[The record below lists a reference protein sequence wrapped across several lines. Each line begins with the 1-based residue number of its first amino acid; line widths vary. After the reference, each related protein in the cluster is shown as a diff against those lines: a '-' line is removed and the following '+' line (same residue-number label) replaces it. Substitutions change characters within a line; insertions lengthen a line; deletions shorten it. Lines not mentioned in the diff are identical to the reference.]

1 MECWRRGVGWS
12 ERERERGLFS
22 SDIAKLVAIIHR
34 YKRYNK
40 HTKKYSGNYF
50 HLKFFLNKEWW
61 KFATS
66 SSCI

>member
-12 ERERERGLFS
+12 ERERGLFS

-40 HTKKYSGNYF
+40 QTKKYSGNYF
-50 HLKFFLNKEWW
+50 HLKFFLNKE
-61 KFATS
+61 
-66 SSCI
+66 